1 MQQTAQ
7 AVISDPVCGVDLGPA
22 GSVYAVED
30 RGATYQFCSARCKGA
45 FRAAPHR
52 YVRGG
57 LLGRMAAMGH
67 GLGRH
72 GDGGGR
78 CC

>member
-7 AVISDPVCGVDLGPA
+7 AVISDPVWGVDLGFA
-22 GSVYAVED
+22 GSVYAVEC
-30 RGATYQFCSARCKGA
+30 GATYQFCSARCKGA

-67 GLGRH
+67 GVGRH